1 MQQVP
6 NIRMPNVASQ
16 SSYIH
21 IMQMQ
26 MSIKFKE
33 KKNEKCFIPMQNSFQ
48 HLSLKSLGK
57 KVVKDSQKKKNFSV
71 GIGNKGQSSK
81 QACRGN
87 YFEFSSTKFF
97 SENVCLHLVQIVQT
111 RGFYLLRLAKF
122 RCLSVLNFNSSSV
135 SIFYFNSL
143 FSTYF
148 SFFNTG
154 HSSSSSLYFPFSLIP
169 GF

>member
-33 KKNEKCFIPMQNSFQ
+33 KKNEKCFINTNVELILASLFKVFREESGKRFLEKKTSLQVQVTKGNHQNKLVAGIILNFLLQSF
-48 HLSLKSLGK
+48 L
-57 KVVKDSQKKKNFSV
+57 VRMSV
-71 GIGNKGQSSK
+71 CIW
-81 QACRGN
+81 
-87 YFEFSSTKFF
+87 
-97 SENVCLHLVQIVQT
+97 QIVQT

-154 HSSSSSLYFPFSLIP
+154 HSSFSSLYFPFSLIP

>member
-57 KVVKDSQKKKNFSV
+57 KVVKDSQKKKTSLQVQVTKGNHQNKLVAGIILNFLL
-71 GIGNKGQSSK
+71 QS
-81 QACRGN
+81 
-87 YFEFSSTKFF
+87 FLVT
-97 SENVCLHLVQIVQT
+97 VCIWQIVQT